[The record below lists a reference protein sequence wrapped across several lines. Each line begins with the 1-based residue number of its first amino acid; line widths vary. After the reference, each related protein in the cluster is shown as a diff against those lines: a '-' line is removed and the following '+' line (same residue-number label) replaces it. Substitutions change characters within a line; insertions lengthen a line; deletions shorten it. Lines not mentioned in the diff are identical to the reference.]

1 MTNTITKITYD
12 WDDYKVW
19 AEYTAGTWISISSN
33 QISNTWV
40 TSFNWNTW
48 TVTYT
53 APVTSVNGSTWAVTV
68 SAVPAVWTNGQVLT
82 VVSWA
87 AAWANASGW
96 DVKVSSQAHNL
107 LTTGMK
113 IWCGT
118 EWDYANLGTYDSN
131 SLYLT
136 VPWGATPWWWQPW
149 ANTMLYL
156 PMETDLLDHSGN
168 SLTVNNL
175 WSVSL
180 VSTWTWASVPVAQF
194 NSTSTELT
202 FAYQWN
208 INSAWTMSFWENIA
222 NQNTHAQFITAWTWS
237 RHNLFQLWYT
247 DSPSRWLTLSN
258 YGDDVN
264 LGSYAGRDGSW
275 HLITATY
282 SGVGWQTNNAKVYI
296 DGSLAMQWTM
306 QWWNWNTNT
315 FMVGNYNQETNLWW
329 FLSKFIVETAER
341 TAQEVADYYD
351 LTKWDYWIS

>member
-19 AEYTAGTWISISSN
+19 AEYTAGTWISITSN
-33 QISNTWV
+33 EIANTWV

-118 EWDYANLGTYDSN
+118 EWDYANLGTYDMN

-136 VPWGATPWWWQPW
+136 VPWGATPWGWTPW
-149 ANTMLYL
+149 ANTVAYYPLTSVSTVDD
-156 PMETDLLDHSGN
+156 ESGN
-168 SLTVNNL
+168 NRDLTNSWIIFGDYWWVDCGYFDGSVYASFSWFSLDNSARTVNFWAYCT
-175 WSVSL
+175 WSVWGYYAVAHISDFSAHPSWSL
-180 VSTWTWASVPVAQF
+180 WVKF
-194 NSTSTELT
+194 N
-202 FAYQWN
+202 
-208 INSAWTMSFWENIA
+208 
-222 NQNTHAQFITAWTWS
+222 
-237 RHNLFQLWYT
+237 
-247 DSPSRWLTLSN
+247 
-258 YGDDVN
+258 
-264 LGSYAGRDGSW
+264 
-275 HLITATY
+275 
-282 SGVGWQTNNAKVYI
+282 
-296 DGSLAMQWTM
+296 
-306 QWWNWNTNT
+306 NWNTNVWPWDWVNASAET
-315 FMVGNYNQETNLWW
+315 VTATVTAWWHNIVVVQESTAVKLYVDGTLIGTNSSYPSESWTPSGWSVGSKNASTHSERFIGYVSNLILEDKVW
-329 FLSKFIVETAER
+329 TA
-341 TAQEVADYYD
+341 TEVADYFD
-351 LTKWDYWIS
+351 QTKSTYWIS